1 MPALFQM
8 PFLARLTD
16 SSTPLSL
23 NSSTS
28 NTSSKPPAAV
38 ARPQPKKRAHESR
51 DSIQPSTQEAE
62 NPDTQHVAKRPR
74 LSTSI
79 LSSRPKI
86 FSHGLL
92 SPVKNYVSASA
103 QIAIGSSTSAPTGP
117 GAGKAGGSASC
128 SSTDTGAATTAS
140 NRLNIARNGYHSAS
154 AIVPGADADSTEASG
169 VSTPVG
175 TKPGFRNEVRATPDI
190 SSKRSKRLAA
200 EDKRSLRSHDGGS
213 RSRSELAQYF
223 PNWDDIISNEPQPPG
238 KLAPFTRDL
247 A

>member
-23 NSSTS
+23 NSSSTS
-28 NTSSKPPAAV
+28 TNTSTKPPTAV
-38 ARPQPKKRAHESR
+38 TRPQPKKRAHESR
-51 DSIQPSTQEAE
+51 DKIQPGTQEAE
-62 NPDTQHVAKRPR
+62 TQDTQHIAKRPR

-92 SPVKNYVSASA
+92 SPVKSYVSAPT
-103 QIAIGSSTSAPTGP
+103 QIEIGSSTSAPTGP
-117 GAGKAGGSASC
+117 GAGKVGGSPSC
-128 SSTDTGAATTAS
+128 NTTDTGAGTTAS
-140 NRLNIARNGYHSAS
+140 NKHNNVRNGHHNTIAT
-154 AIVPGADADSTEASG
+154 APGVDADSTEASG
-169 VSTPVG
+169 ATTPVVNA
-175 TKPGFRNEVRATPDI
+175 PGFRNEVRATPDI

-238 KLAPFTRDL
+238 KLTPL
-247 A
+247 